1 MKFILRILVAAAAI
15 FGVAYLTGGSLL
27 TVDEFW
33 PTAVIAA
40 LVLGIANAVIKPIVH
55 VLAFP
60 ITFLTLGLFALVIN
74 AGMLYLVAAIVPG
87 FDTVGFFQ
95 TVLAALLI
103 AIVTGVV
110 GKMLE
115 KD

>member
-1 MKFILRILVAAAAI
+1 MKFILRVVIAAATI
-15 FGVAYLTGGSLL
+15 FGVAYLTGGALL
-27 TVDEFW
+27 SVDKFW

-40 LVLGIANAVIKPIVH
+40 LVLGIVNAIIKPIVH

-60 ITFLTLGLFALVIN
+60 ITFLTLGLFALIIN
-74 AGMLYLVAAIVPG
+74 AGMLYLVAAVVPG
-87 FDTVGFFQ
+87 FDTVGFLQ
-95 TVLAALLI
+95 TVVAAILI
-103 AIVTGVV
+103 AIVTGVA

>member
-1 MKFILRILVAAAAI
+1 MKFILRLLVAAAAI

-27 TVDEFW
+27 SIDAFW

-40 LVLGIANAVIKPIVH
+40 AVLGIANAVIKPIVK

-74 AGMLYLVAAIVPG
+74 AGMLYLVAALVPG
-87 FDTVGFFQ
+87 FETVGFLE
-95 TVLAALLI
+95 TVVAALII
-103 AIVTGVV
+103 AIVTGVA